1 MEDLTALLATLTPDG
16 QSLLRSVRARA
27 QAAGLRERY
36 QPGREGRG
44 ELVLLHG
51 TIAEAAVEVAR
62 LQLKAGT
69 LPRIWFAMAAA
80 AAGAVGPAAV
90 EAVEAKEIAGL
101 RDAAAAGDKLKALAD
116 ARRAAEPQLDLFGGR
131 K

>member
-16 QSLLRSVRARA
+16 QSLLRSLRARA

-36 QPGREGRG
+36 EPGRAGRG

-51 TIAEAAVEVAR
+51 TIAESAVEVAR

-69 LPRIWFAMAAA
+69 LPRIWFATAASD
-80 AAGAVGPAAV
+80 GASGPTAV
-90 EAVEAKEIAGL
+90 ALVEAKEIAGL
-101 RDAAAAGDKLKALAD
+101 KDAAAAGDKLKALAE
-116 ARRAAEPQLDLFGGR
+116 AKRAAETQMDLFGGR

>member
-1 MEDLTALLATLTPDG
+1 VEDLPALLATLTPDG

-36 QPGREGRG
+36 EPGRAGRG
-44 ELVLLHG
+44 ELVLLYG
-51 TIAEAAVEVAR
+51 TISEAAVEVAR
-62 LQLKAGT
+62 LQLKSGT
-69 LPRIWFAMAAA
+69 LPRIWFAA
-80 AAGAVGPAAV
+80 AAGAVGPPAA
-90 EAVEAKEIAGL
+90 EAKEIAGL
-101 RDAAAAGDKLKALAD
+101 RDAAAAGEKLKAIAE

>member
-1 MEDLTALLATLTPDG
+1 M
-16 QSLLRSVRARA
+16 RARA

-36 QPGREGRG
+36 EPGRAGRG

-69 LPRIWFAMAAA
+69 LPRIWFATA
-80 AAGAVGPAAV
+80 AAGAVGPA
-90 EAVEAKEIAGL
+90 AVEAKEIAGL

>member
-1 MEDLTALLATLTPDG
+1 MEDLPALLATLTPDG
-16 QSLLRSVRARA
+16 QSLLRSLRSRA

-36 QPGREGRG
+36 EPGRAGRG
-44 ELVLLHG
+44 ELVLLYG

-69 LPRIWFAMAAA
+69 LPRIWFAPAVPT
-80 AAGAVGPAAV
+80 GATGPAAV
-90 EAVEAKEIAGL
+90 AMVEAKEIAGL
-101 RDAAAAGDKLKALAD
+101 RDAAAAGEKLKAIAD
-116 ARRAAEPQLDLFGGR
+116 AKRAAEPQLDLFGKR

>member
-1 MEDLTALLATLTPDG
+1 MEDLPALLATLTPDG

-36 QPGREGRG
+36 EPGRLGRG
-44 ELVLLHG
+44 ELVLLYG
-51 TIAEAAVEVAR
+51 TIADAAVEVAR

-69 LPRIWFAMAAA
+69 LPRIWFATTS
-80 AAGAVGPAAV
+80 AVGAAV

-101 RDAAAAGDKLKALAD
+101 RDAAAAGDKLKALAE

>member
-1 MEDLTALLATLTPDG
+1 MEDLPALIATLTPDG

-36 QPGREGRG
+36 EPGRAGRG

-51 TIAEAAVEVAR
+51 TITEAAVEVAR
-62 LQLKAGT
+62 LQLKSGT
-69 LPRIWFAMAAA
+69 LPRIWFAT
-80 AAGAVGPAAV
+80 AGSNGASGPTAVAL
-90 EAVEAKEIAGL
+90 VEAKEIAGL
-101 RDAAAAGDKLKALAD
+101 KDAAAAGDKLKALAD
-116 ARRAAEPQLDLFGGR
+116 ARRAAEPQLDLFGKR

>member
-1 MEDLTALLATLTPDG
+1 MEDLPALLATLTPDG

-36 QPGREGRG
+36 EPGRLGRG
-44 ELVLLHG
+44 ELVLLYG
-51 TIAEAAVEVAR
+51 TVAEAAVEVAR
-62 LQLKAGT
+62 LQLKTGT
-69 LPRIWFAMAAA
+69 LPRIWFATPTTSAAT
-80 AAGAVGPAAV
+80 GAVGQA
-90 EAVEAKEIAGL
+90 AVEAKEIAGL
-101 RDAAAAGDKLKALAD
+101 RDAAAAGDKLKALAE

>member
-1 MEDLTALLATLTPDG
+1 M
-16 QSLLRSVRARA
+16 RARA

-36 QPGREGRG
+36 EPGRAGRG

-69 LPRIWFAMAAA
+69 LPRIWFATA

>member
-1 MEDLTALLATLTPDG
+1 VDELAALVATLTPDG

-36 QPGREGRG
+36 EPGRAGRG

-51 TIAEAAVEVAR
+51 TVTESAVEVAR

-69 LPRIWFAMAAA
+69 LPRIWFAPQAPTGATGSAAMAL
-80 AAGAVGPAAV
+80 
-90 EAVEAKEIAGL
+90 VEAKEIAGL
-101 RDAAAAGDKLKALAD
+101 KDAAAAGEKLKAIAD
-116 ARRAAEPQLDLFGGR
+116 ARRAAEPQLDLFGNR